1 MSTYSGPQPPQK
13 YEHTKSDGGGH
24 TLEGG
29 IKPGATEGG
38 ESCAASGG
46 KLSAVTAG
54 HSSKI
59 PGGPA
64 FGKGGNSK
72 GVHIAGKSGE

>member
-13 YEHTKSDGGGH
+13 YEHAATEGGKSDGGS
-24 TLEGG
+24 
-29 IKPGATEGG
+29 G
-38 ESCAASGG
+38 EALNPEFFDGTKQTGKNA

-64 FGKGGNSK
+64 PGKGGNTKHS
-72 GVHIAGKSGE
+72 GKVEE